1 MAVFSPEMELTSDTI
16 DSLLLEDT
24 VALITTNPI
33 LYQGMIQSR
42 HGPNPTAEPHCCTPN
57 FFSIRVQVIA
67 IKPIKVQ
74 SDIPLS
80 YLTPRDGQKNRPL
93 F

>member
-24 VALITTNPI
+24 VALIATNPI

-42 HGPNPTAEPHCCTPN
+42 HG
-57 FFSIRVQVIA
+57 
-67 IKPIKVQ
+67 
-74 SDIPLS
+74 
-80 YLTPRDGQKNRPL
+80 
-93 F
+93 